1 MTHSS
6 AALPEDVYR
15 RIFESSPNAALVRDA
30 DGLVLAVN
38 ASFEALF
45 GLEAA
50 EVVGRD
56 LRQAVRPADDGEAA
70 GGDWSL
76 GGAAFSR
83 RTRWTAGDGA
93 VVDASP
99 SQFPVGAVD
108 GKAVACVIFRDISGR
123 RRAEE
128 QLDAAERKYR
138 AIFENAVE
146 GIFQT
151 TPGGRYLEV
160 NRTLARIYGFT
171 SVDEMTEHFR
181 DIKNQI
187 GRAHV

>member
-30 DGLVLAVN
+30 DGVVLAVN

-56 LRQAVRPADDGEAA
+56 LRQVVRPAGDGETD

-83 RTRWTAGDGA
+83 RTRWTAGDR
-93 VVDASP
+93 S
-99 SQFPVGAVD
+99 
-108 GKAVACVIFRDISGR
+108 
-123 RRAEE
+123 EE
-128 QLDAAERKYR
+128 HTSELQS
-138 AIFENAVE
+138 
-146 GIFQT
+146 
-151 TPGGRYLEV
+151 
-160 NRTLARIYGFT
+160 LA
-171 SVDEMTEHFR
+171 
-181 DIKNQI
+181 
-187 GRAHV
+187 